1 MECEKMKKLITI
13 LGIDEEI
20 CVFFRNEILKIFGD
34 LFEVDYR
41 NRDMEPPPPITASDL
56 ILYTDPEMHNEF
68 ISIIKCNAPT
78 LMMRRTIT
86 REALKKIKSIP
97 PGKSALVVNINQ
109 YMANETTALIYQLG
123 VSDITL
129 YPYWEGKAAYP
140 KVDYIINV
148 DPRKYSFLP
157 SMDAEVIII
166 GHRVFDI
173 SSIFDI
179 LSILRVDKEK
189 SEEIIK
195 NYMFKIPS
203 FWYGLQS
210 TYENKSV
217 MAAQLN
223 ILLDQLSS
231 GVIVA
236 DASDK
241 IEFANSKSV
250 EILGMPM
257 DRLLDHTIHTLFN
270 GNKKIETILS
280 NKEFKDE
287 LVKYNGHDL
296 VLSMKSVER
305 ENNYYGKIIMINP
318 YYEMINTQQKIH
330 KKIVGKGYYSKY
342 DFSDLI
348 SNDPVFIRTKEIC
361 KQIAPSDSTVLLLG
375 ESGTGKELFAGSI
388 HNNSNRKSHPFVAI
402 NCATLP
408 ENLLES
414 ELFGYEEGAFTGAKK
429 GGKLG
434 LFEIA
439 NRGTIFLDEIGDL
452 SLNLQGRLLRAL
464 EEREIMRIGGD
475 SIISVDVRVIAA
487 TNRDLLKLVE
497 EGKFR
502 HDLFFRINVFQ
513 ITIPPLRKRYEDIK
527 VITEHYLNKWSKN
540 MHVYS
545 DFINFCY
552 NYKWPGNVRELKN
565 VLKYMTTISSSYLAF
580 DNLPDYLRVKDYYVN
595 NKYTGEEFVLKL
607 LYYAE
612 KIGINTGRRTLHV
625 LYNKIYYEISE
636 MEIRKHIDKLS
647 SDGKIEKNIGREG
660 NSITPLGIS
669 FLLKNNYIREEFEYE
684 FEDKVRNAVKL
695 QWL

>member
-1 MECEKMKKLITI
+1 MKKLITI

-41 NRDMEPPPPITASDL
+41 NRDMEPLPPITASDL

-78 LMMRRTIT
+78 LMMKRTIT
-86 REALKKIKSIP
+86 REALRKIKSIP
-97 PGKSALVVNINQ
+97 AGKSALVVNINQ

-129 YPYWEGKAAYP
+129 YPYWEGKATYP
-140 KVDYIINV
+140 NVDYIINV
-148 DPRKYSFLP
+148 DPHKYSFLP
-157 SMDAEVIII
+157 PIDAEVIVI

-173 SSIFDI
+173 SSVFDI

-189 SEEIIK
+189 SDEIIK
-195 NYMFKIPS
+195 NYMFKVPS
-203 FWYGLQS
+203 FLHGLQS
-210 TYENKSV
+210 TYDNKSV

-231 GVIVA
+231 GVIVTDAA
-236 DASDK
+236 DI

-257 DRLLDHTIHTLFN
+257 DKLLNHSVYSLFN
-270 GNKKIETILS
+270 GNKKIETILD

-287 LVKYNGHDL
+287 LIKYNGNDL

-330 KKIVGKGYYSKY
+330 KKIIGKGYYSKY

-348 SNDPVFIRTKEIC
+348 TNDPVLIRTKEIC
-361 KQIAPSDSTVLLLG
+361 KQIASSDSTVLLMG

-429 GGKLG
+429 GGKIG
-434 LFEIA
+434 LFELA
-439 NRGTIFLDEIGDL
+439 DKGTIFLDEIGDL

-464 EEREIMRIGGD
+464 EEREIMRVGGD

-527 VITEHYLNKWSKN
+527 VITEHYLRKWNK
-540 MHVYS
+540 MRHVYS
-545 DFINFCY
+545 DFRIFCN

-565 VLKYMTTISSSYLAF
+565 VLNYMTTISKSYLAF
-580 DNLPDYLRVKDYYVN
+580 DNLPDYLRVRDYYVN
-595 NKYTGEEFVLKL
+595 GKCTGEELVLKL
-607 LYYAE
+607 VYYAD
-612 KIGINTGRRTLHV
+612 KIGINTGRRTLHT
-625 LYNKIYYEISE
+625 LFNKIYYEISE
-636 MEIRKHIDKLS
+636 MEIRKIIDKLAE
-647 SDGKIEKNIGREG
+647 DGKLQKNVGRDG
-660 NSITPLGIS
+660 NSITSAGIN
-669 FLLKNNYIREEFEYE
+669 FLLNNNYIREEMDYE
-684 FEDKVRNAVKL
+684 FEDKVRSAVKII
-695 QWL
+695 

>member
-1 MECEKMKKLITI
+1 MKKLITI

-41 NRDMEPPPPITASDL
+41 NRDMEPLPPITASDL

-78 LMMRRTIT
+78 LMMKRTIT
-86 REALKKIKSIP
+86 REALRKIKSIP
-97 PGKSALVVNINQ
+97 AGKSALVVNINQ

-129 YPYWEGKAAYP
+129 YPYWEGKATYP
-140 KVDYIINV
+140 NVDYIINV
-148 DPRKYSFLP
+148 DPHKYSFLP
-157 SMDAEVIII
+157 PIDAEVIVI

-173 SSIFDI
+173 SSVFDI

-189 SEEIIK
+189 SDEIIK
-195 NYMFKIPS
+195 NYMFKVPS
-203 FWYGLQS
+203 FWHGLQS
-210 TYENKSV
+210 TYDNKSV

-231 GVIVA
+231 GVIVTDAA
-236 DASDK
+236 DI

-257 DRLLDHTIHTLFN
+257 DKLLNHSVYSLFN
-270 GNKKIETILS
+270 GNKKIETILD

-287 LVKYNGHDL
+287 LIKYNGNDL

-330 KKIVGKGYYSKY
+330 KKIIGKGYYSKY

-348 SNDPVFIRTKEIC
+348 TNDPVLIRTKEIC
-361 KQIAPSDSTVLLLG
+361 KQIASSDSTVLLMG

-429 GGKLG
+429 GGKIG
-434 LFEIA
+434 LFELA
-439 NRGTIFLDEIGDL
+439 DKGTIFLDEIGDL

-464 EEREIMRIGGD
+464 EEREIMRVGGD

-527 VITEHYLNKWSKN
+527 VITEHYLRKWNK
-540 MHVYS
+540 MRHVYS
-545 DFINFCY
+545 DFRIFCN

-565 VLKYMTTISSSYLAF
+565 VLNYMTTISKSYLAF
-580 DNLPDYLRVKDYYVN
+580 DNLPDYLRVRDYYVN
-595 NKYTGEEFVLKL
+595 GKCTGEELVLKL
-607 LYYAE
+607 VYYAD
-612 KIGINTGRRTLHV
+612 KIGINTGRRTLHT
-625 LYNKIYYEISE
+625 LFNKIYYEISE
-636 MEIRKHIDKLS
+636 MEIRKIIDKLAE
-647 SDGKIEKNIGREG
+647 DGKLQKNVGRDG
-660 NSITPLGIS
+660 NSITSAGIN
-669 FLLKNNYIREEFEYE
+669 FLLNNNYIREEMDYE
-684 FEDKVRNAVKL
+684 FEDKVRSAVKII
-695 QWL
+695 

>member
-1 MECEKMKKLITI
+1 MKKLITI

-41 NRDMEPPPPITASDL
+41 NRDMEPLPPITASDL

-78 LMMRRTIT
+78 LMMKRTIT
-86 REALKKIKSIP
+86 REALRKIKSIP

-123 VSDITL
+123 VSDVTL
-129 YPYWEGKAAYP
+129 YPYWEGKPTYP
-140 KVDYIINV
+140 DVDYIINV

-157 SMDAEVIII
+157 PINAEVIII

-173 SSIFDI
+173 SSIIDI
-179 LSILRVDKEK
+179 LSILRVEKER

-195 NYMFKIPS
+195 NYMFKVPS
-203 FWYGLQS
+203 FLHGLQS
-210 TYENKSV
+210 TYDNKSV

-223 ILLDQLSS
+223 ILLDQLSN
-231 GVIVA
+231 GVIVTDAA
-236 DASDK
+236 DM

-250 EILGMPM
+250 EILGIPM
-257 DRLLDHTIHTLFN
+257 DKLLNHSIYSLFS
-270 GNKKIETILS
+270 GNEKIDAILN
-280 NKEFKDE
+280 NKELKDE
-287 LVKYNGHDL
+287 LIKYNGNDL

-330 KKIVGKGYYSKY
+330 KKIIGKGYYSKY

-348 SNDPVFIRTKEIC
+348 TNDPVLIRTKEIC
-361 KQIAPSDSTVLLLG
+361 KQIASSDSTVLLLG

-388 HNNSNRKSHPFVAI
+388 HNNSNRKTQPFVAI

-429 GGKLG
+429 GGKIG
-434 LFEIA
+434 LFELA
-439 NRGTIFLDEIGDL
+439 NKGTIFLDEIGDL
-452 SLNLQGRLLRAL
+452 PLNLQGRLLRAL
-464 EEREIMRIGGD
+464 EEKEIMRVGGD

-502 HDLFFRINVFQ
+502 HDLFFRLNVFQ

-527 VITEHYLNKWSKN
+527 VITEHYLKKWNKMRHIYN
-540 MHVYS
+540 
-545 DFINFCY
+545 DFQIFCN

-565 VLKYMTTISSSYLAF
+565 VLNYMTTISKSYLAF
-580 DNLPDYLRVKDYYVN
+580 DNLPDYLRVRDYYVN
-595 NKYTGEEFVLKL
+595 GKHTGEELVLKL
-607 LYYAE
+607 IYYGN
-612 KIGINTGRRTLHV
+612 KIGINTGRRTLHT
-625 LYNKIYYEISE
+625 LFNKIYYEISE
-636 MEIRKHIDKLS
+636 MEIRKLIDKLS
-647 SDGKIEKNIGREG
+647 EDEKIEKNIGRDG
-660 NSITPLGIS
+660 NSITSTGID
-669 FLLKNNYIREEFEYE
+669 FLLNNNYIREEMDYE
-684 FEDKVRNAVKL
+684 FEDKVKNAVKVF
-695 QWL
+695 